1 MRCPILSELPPPPEG
16 KSGWP
21 WTEETPQIPEA
32 KPGDPPWPKI
42 SIVTPSYNQGQFI
55 EETIRST
62 LLQGYPNL
70 EYIIFDGGSTDDSV
84 EIIKKY
90 EPWLTYWASEPDR
103 GQSHAI
109 NKGLKRVSGEVI
121 AYLNSDDI
129 YLSGTLQRALSY
141 MTDQKEVDLVYGDCC
156 VINDESQTVSVWRS
170 RPFDLLVEL
179 CQNFIYQPTV
189 FMKREVFE
197 VIGFFD
203 EELHH
208 TMDVDYWLRAAT
220 QMRFGYLP
228 SELAGFR
235 ITAGSKTGTSL
246 LPFAAERERTL
257 EKFFDSTA
265 DPKVAKWR
273 NRAFSWHHYHAG
285 TQFYVENKRDLARRD
300 FFEAI
305 KLKPFSPKAVAAL
318 LAIFDTYAGT
328 NFFSKAASTE
338 KIKLKPSSRSKEQ

>member
-1 MRCPILSELPPPPEG
+1 VFYQEVYMRCPILSELPPPPEG

-42 SIVTPSYNQGQFI
+42 SIVTPSYNQGQFM

-220 QMRFGYLP
+220 QTKQERACCRLPPNGKERLRNFSIQPLTPRWQSGETARFPGIIIMQEHSSTWKTSVTWHDEIFLRRSNSNRFHRRQLRRYWQYLTP
-228 SELAGFR
+228 
-235 ITAGSKTGTSL
+235 T
-246 LPFAAERERTL
+246 REQT
-257 EKFFDSTA
+257 FFQKQRQ
-265 DPKVAKWR
+265 PKK
-273 NRAFSWHHYHAG
+273 
-285 TQFYVENKRDLARRD
+285 
-300 FFEAI
+300 
-305 KLKPFSPKAVAAL
+305 
-318 LAIFDTYAGT
+318 
-328 NFFSKAASTE
+328 
-338 KIKLKPSSRSKEQ
+338 SS

>member
-1 MRCPILSELPPPPEG
+1 MRCPILSELPSPPEG

-32 KPGDPPWPKI
+32 KPDGPPWPTI

-55 EETIRST
+55 EETIRSI

-70 EYIIFDGGSTDDSV
+70 EYIISDGGSTDDTV
-84 EIIKKY
+84 EVIKKY

-129 YLSGTLQRALSY
+129 YLSGTVQRALSY

-189 FMKREVFE
+189 FMKRKVLE

-235 ITAGSKTGTSL
+235 ITEGSKTGTSL

-257 EKFFDSTA
+257 EKFFDSTS

-273 NRAFSWHHYHAG
+273 NSAFSWHHYHAG

-305 KLKPFSPKAVAAL
+305 KLKPFSLKAVAAL

-328 NFFSKAASTE
+328 NFFTKAASTR
-338 KIKLKPSSRSKEQ
+338 KINLKPSPRYKFH

>member
-1 MRCPILSELPPPPEG
+1 
-16 KSGWP
+16 
-21 WTEETPQIPEA
+21 
-32 KPGDPPWPKI
+32 
-42 SIVTPSYNQGQFI
+42 
-55 EETIRST
+55 
-62 LLQGYPNL
+62 
-70 EYIIFDGGSTDDSV
+70 
-84 EIIKKY
+84 
-90 EPWLTYWASEPDR
+90 
-103 GQSHAI
+103 
-109 NKGLKRVSGEVI
+109 
-121 AYLNSDDI
+121 
-129 YLSGTLQRALSY
+129 
-141 MTDQKEVDLVYGDCC
+141 
-156 VINDESQTVSVWRS
+156 
-170 RPFDLLVEL
+170 
-179 CQNFIYQPTV
+179 
-189 FMKREVFE
+189 

-235 ITAGSKTGTSL
+235 ITEGSKTGTSL

-285 TQFYVENKRDLARRD
+285 TQFYMENKRDLARRD

-305 KLKPFSPKAVAAL
+305 KLKPFSLKAVAAL

-328 NFFSKAASTE
+328 NFFPKAASTQ
-338 KIKLKPSSRSKEQ
+338 KINLKPSSRSKEQ